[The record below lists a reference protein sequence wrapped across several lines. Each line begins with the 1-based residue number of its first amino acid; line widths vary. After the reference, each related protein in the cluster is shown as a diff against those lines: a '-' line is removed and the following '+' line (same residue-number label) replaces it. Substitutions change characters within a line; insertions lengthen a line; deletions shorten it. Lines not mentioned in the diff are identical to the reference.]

1 MRANE
6 RRISRSDPDSSFI
19 FREGKS
25 VMMAYK
31 VHLATDCGAEHIITV
46 IKATPGETGNAETL
60 PSLIWQHASLVGTMP
75 KEAVADAIYGTKDVY
90 AFSRGLG
97 IPPSMPRKKSQGGR
111 WLAVS
116 SFTYD
121 AERDVFVCPE
131 GKTLEGGQRSRRVT
145 DMYRAKRSSCKHC
158 PRKPACTK
166 GERCAIKFCSEDE
179 VLLWAFSHLK
189 TAKARESLRKG
200 KVWVEGGHCRPER
213 ATRTGKSQIQGQGES
228 GDTGLSQRR
237 RT

>member
-1 MRANE
+1 M
-6 RRISRSDPDSSFI
+6 
-19 FREGKS
+19 
-25 VMMAYK
+25 MMAYK

-131 GKTLEGGQRSRRVT
+131 GKTLERGAEKQASDGYVSGKEKFVQALPEKT
-145 DMYRAKRSSCKHC
+145 CLHQGRAVRDQ
-158 PRKPACTK
+158 
-166 GERCAIKFCSEDE
+166 I
-179 VLLWAFSHLK
+179 LL
-189 TAKARESLRKG
+189 RG
-200 KVWVEGGHCRPER
+200 
-213 ATRTGKSQIQGQGES
+213 
-228 GDTGLSQRR
+228 
-237 RT
+237 